1 MTTVEP
7 FEVREPLILFS
18 VRRTFR
24 VGVDPYEATRFAW
37 KIDVRIAQRYGL
49 VLAHVGEAV
58 VGAFRPDE
66 WLEATSENFPGR
78 EPEPGR
84 RGFVGSRAEPE
95 VWDYYV
101 QRRVPEDLRSYG
113 AFRYCDPGQ

>member
-1 MTTVEP
+1 MTTAEP

-24 VGVDPYEATRFAW
+24 PGVDPYEATRFAW
-37 KIDVRIAQRYGL
+37 KIRVDRARRYGL
-49 VLAHVGEAV
+49 VLARVGETV

-78 EPEPGR
+78 ESEPDR
-84 RGFVGSRAEPE
+84 WGFVGNRAEPE

-101 QRRVPEDLRSYG
+101 QRRVPEDLISYSP
-113 AFRYCDPGQ
+113 FRYCNMG